1 MIYTLTLNP
10 SIDYVMSV
18 ENLTLGSVNRS
29 DHEALYPGGK
39 GINVSRILKRIN
51 QPTQALG
58 FIAGFSG
65 NYILDYLQEE
75 GVDAAFIPVQGNSRI
90 NVKIKGQ
97 EESEIN
103 GKGPVIQEGDLNK
116 LFEMIDQLD
125 PSASIVFAGSANPNL
140 GNQIYMDLIR
150 RAKDRG
156 LTVAC
161 DFEGQTLVDAIQ
173 FEPLLIKPNNHEL
186 GAIFGTSLTDR
197 KDIVHYA
204 KKLMEKGA
212 QNVLVSMAGDGA
224 ILVCDQ
230 GAYWAK
236 PIKGQVA
243 NSVGAGDSM
252 VAGFMAAY
260 QETKD
265 PIEALKLGVACGTA
279 TAFSPDLASAAAIA
293 EILKKVEVESI

>member
-75 GVDAAFIPVQGNSRI
+75 GVGAAFIPVQGNSRI

-186 GAIFGTSLTDR
+186 GAIFDTNLTDR

>member
-39 GINVSRILKRIN
+39 GINVSRILTRIN

-230 GAYWAK
+230 GAFWAK

>member
-75 GVDAAFIPVQGNSRI
+75 GVDAAFIQVQGNSRI
-90 NVKIKGQ
+90 NVKVKGQ

-116 LFEMIDQLD
+116 LLEMIDQLD